1 MKKQY
6 KSPIIIA
13 KAIQLSSIIALS
25 NTDTPANPNI
35 DIPQLTKENDFLD
48 FCGQEAE

>member
-25 NTDTPANPNI
+25 NTDTPANPNN
-35 DIPQLTKENDFLD
+35 PQLSKESDFLD